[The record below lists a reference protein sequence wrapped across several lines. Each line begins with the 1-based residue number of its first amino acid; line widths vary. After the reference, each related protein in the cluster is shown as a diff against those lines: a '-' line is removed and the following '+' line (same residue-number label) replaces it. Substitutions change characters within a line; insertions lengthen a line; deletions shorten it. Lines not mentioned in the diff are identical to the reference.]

1 MRTFSGKIL
10 LRVPPE
16 IHKELAR
23 EAFESG
29 RSISQLCMEAIL
41 ARKALKNY
49 DPWRSVEKLWGK
61 NREIDPAKLTTEIRE
76 AIQESRRAH

>member
-1 MRTFSGKIL
+1 MRIFSGKIL

-49 DPWRSVEKLWGK
+49 DPWRAVEKLWGK
-61 NREIDPAKLTTEIRE
+61 NRAVEPAKLTAEIRE

>member
-1 MRTFSGKIL
+1 MRVFSGKIL

-41 ARKALKNY
+41 SRKALRNY
-49 DPWRSVEKLWGK
+49 DPWSSVEKLWRK
-61 NREIDPAKLTTEIRE
+61 NRETDPAVLTADIRK
-76 AIQESRRAH
+76 ALQESRRAR

>member
-1 MRTFSGKIL
+1 MRTFNGKIL

-61 NREIDPAKLTTEIRE
+61 NREVEPAKLTAEIRQAIKE
-76 AIQESRRAH
+76 ARRAR

>member
-16 IHKELAR
+16 INKELAR

-49 DPWRSVEKLWGK
+49 DPWKSVEKLWGK
-61 NREIDPAKLTTEIRE
+61 NREADPAKLTSEIRE
-76 AIQESRRAH
+76 VIQEARRAR